1 VGQPLLP
8 RCPCCGYRTGCM
20 TCPVC
25 YWTDDG
31 QSDADANAVRG
42 GPNGELSLSD
52 ARLNFAIYGA
62 SDRRYRGVVRAPRVD
77 EYP

>member
-1 VGQPLLP
+1 
-8 RCPCCGYRTGCM
+8 
-20 TCPVC
+20 VC

-31 QSDADANAVRG
+31 QTDRDAAAIRG

-62 SDRRYRGVVRAPRVD
+62 SDRRYRELVRAPRLD
-77 EYP
+77 ELP